1 MTKLNL
7 FSPEIRDSGIIL
19 AYDITNNSQKAD
31 FEKFGSILESTDLSE
46 KALRDEKGYGFIA
59 INQQHIQVRKND
71 EGFYDIN
78 RLRLPENRH
87 WYGIGIKNC
96 RQFKEDWTESN
107 FLDFASGIVER
118 IDFEHVMD
126 FNPENKGKKPI
137 VCVNKVLAQFKLN
150 WDLFIDNYNYIRIN

>member
-31 FEKFGSILESTDLSE
+31 FEKFGSILESTDISE

-118 IDFEHVMD
+118 IDLPIFDWRSSQSLESR
-126 FNPENKGKKPI
+126 FKKTI
-137 VCVNKVLAQFKLN
+137 DEFQAKFKVTA
-150 WDLFIDNYNYIRIN
+150 